1 MGFDS
6 FGLPT
11 ENYAMKNKI
20 HPSKATDDNIAT
32 FINQLKKIGFNY
44 DRDRMVSTADPEFY
58 KRTQRQFLQM
68 YHHHFDHT
76 EQKAKPISELRKML
90 LQQSL
95 NNPDY
100 QSRYLQQQKSDPQ
113 FFASLAEEE
122 KIEYYLDTEKR
133 IAYIS
138 TAPINRCPSCMT
150 ALANEDLDGNNC
162 ERCGSKIERKK
173 MRQWMIRIT
182 DYAQRLLDGLDLLPD
197 RQDNIKA
204 MQRHWIGKSEGTIV
218 EFETVQNHTKIPVYT
233 TRIDTIF

>member
-1 MGFDS
+1 MN
-6 FGLPT
+6 
-11 ENYAMKNKI
+11 EAI
-20 HPSKATDDNIAT
+20 HGETTNFQT
-32 FINQLKKIGFNY
+32 RYQ
-44 DRDRMVSTADPEFY
+44 
-58 KRTQRQFLQM
+58 TQ
-68 YHHHFDHT
+68 T
-76 EQKAKPISELRKML
+76 
-90 LQQSL
+90 
-95 NNPDY
+95 
-100 QSRYLQQQKSDPQ
+100 KSDPQ
-113 FFASLAEEE
+113 FFASLTEEE

-162 ERCGSKIERKK
+162 ERCGSVIERKK